1 MQVYKSYCELLT
13 KGKICDT
20 MITSKGSR
28 TLPRGNVR
36 TSSARQL
43 EMPRC
48 VRIIMYFQDF
58 QCVRHA
64 GSLFVLVFD
73 VLSVCCG
80 AQNTLSINFS
90 IIF

>member
-1 MQVYKSYCELLT
+1 MQVYKSYCGLLT
-13 KGKICDT
+13 KERRCDR
-20 MITSKGSR
+20 ILTSKGSR
-28 TLPRGNVR
+28 TLPCGNVC